1 MRHGISIWID
11 VPLDMVAKQIVLEN
25 FQLPAAETI
34 NGSYSE
40 VSTYKARQNI
50 DILLIFNVN
59 HPFLA

>member
-11 VPLDMVAKQIVLEN
+11 IPLDMVAKQIVEEN

-40 VSTYKARQNI
+40 VST
-50 DILLIFNVN
+50 
-59 HPFLA
+59 